1 MLEYYNNITKTLT
14 IPYDFNNVLKD
25 IPYDTEIIIFDE
37 DDINDI
43 YSYFN
48 QEIKKNILP
57 ELLHILTFDYE
68 FNQEIKKE
76 CIAKI
81 YMFLKVLY

>member
-1 MLEYYNNITKTLT
+1 
-14 IPYDFNNVLKD
+14 VLKD

-48 QEIKKNILP
+48 QEIKKNVLP
-57 ELLHILTFDYE
+57 VSLHTLTFGRT